1 MSTAL
6 STTAGAITLSGVFLA
21 LASLMV
27 LHVLP
32 TGLSPVHNAV
42 SQYGI
47 TRYRLG
53 YRVATISLGI
63 AGAAAA
69 AGIANQLRG
78 PTTLPVGL
86 LACFALARLVISWF
100 PMDLP
105 GSDQTSSGRAHMTI
119 ALVTFAAIVL
129 ASFRLSSLLA
139 GSGQWQAISEAV
151 HVLSY
156 YLLAMAIAMVLC
168 RNSPNLR
175 RNFGAIERGFYLGIF
190 VALALVGAAL
200 V

>member
-1 MSTAL
+1 MSIAL

-27 LHVLP
+27 LHMLP
-32 TGLSPVHNAV
+32 TGLSPIHNAV

-47 TRYRLG
+47 TRYRVG

-78 PTTLPVGL
+78 PTTLLVGL

-105 GSDQTSSGRAHMTI
+105 GGVQTSSGRAHTKI
-119 ALVTFAAIVL
+119 ALITFAAIVL

-139 GSGQWQAISEAV
+139 GSGQWRAISEAV

-168 RNSPNLR
+168 RNSTNLR

-200 V
+200 I